1 MSARENSPLTCA
13 QAGPMMA
20 AMLLGELDRRD
31 ERAVLSHVHVCGAC
45 QRELEAIESTI
56 LFLEENNPLVESPVE
71 HLSEERMS
79 ELMEAAAL
87 SDVECNVEA
96 MDAARVPS
104 ATDERA
110 VHRANKDARQ
120 AAGQAAALGD
130 ALTLRAALARWG
142 VPTVATRPM
151 GPAFAGLAATV
162 MCLLGLLV
170 SLWSPGGEAVARNES
185 ASRYSA
191 LKPIRVVEVT
201 VSEQAADVSRRE
213 SLTHLSRPEPR
224 PMPRVE
230 AMISDTNA
238 HDENIGSIGAPK
250 SQLGP
255 SAGPNG

>member
-13 QAGPMMA
+13 QAGPMIA
-20 AMLLGELDRRD
+20 AMLLGELGPRD
-31 ERAVLSHVHVCGAC
+31 ERAVLSHVHLCGAC
-45 QRELEAIESTI
+45 QREMEAIESTI
-56 LFLEENNPLVESPVE
+56 LFLEENNPLVEAPVE
-71 HLSEERMS
+71 QLSEDRMS

-87 SDVECNVEA
+87 SDIECNVEA

-104 ATDERA
+104 AADERA
-110 VHRANKDARQ
+110 VHRANKDARR

-201 VSEQAADVSRRE
+201 VSEPVTEAVRLEQLA
-213 SLTHLSRPEPR
+213 RPAR
-224 PMPRVE
+224 PAPHAE
-230 AMISDTNA
+230 AMVSGTGTSDL
-238 HDENIGSIGAPK
+238 NIGSTGATE
-250 SQLGP
+250 SLLGP
-255 SAGPNG
+255 TDGPNG